1 MAIFTGGVIPTIN
14 VSSNTLLNQ
23 ATTGI
28 AGNLADTTLSVALS
42 PVLGAE
48 LSNSLGLDP
57 NATLDLGQVVS
68 NGVVGVGQTY
78 LNQVI
83 NEEIVN
89 SDALGP
95 FGPLVGGLAQNAASA
110 LTQGISGLLTG
121 QGLSG
126 FGAGG
131 QATASAPNNVPS
143 QAFPGAGDEPYGDA
157 EAQYEGNVY
166 NLGSGGPDVTFSIK
180 LATTGAAAAGLSE
193 IANPTASYTTALGQS
208 IPGLGSL
215 DVPASASLN
224 SVASNFSDVAASF
237 PSAAVGT
244 SGVGGLT
251 QTAASAIGSSLGGSG
266 VPSAAAGVLTNAFG
280 ANSTAASL
288 TSAATTFASGGAAS
302 LGIPAISSTL
312 PSIPVGGL
320 LGAAGSLGGLESLTS
335 NPLGSALSAASP
347 EPSTVW
353 NFIVAPEEI
362 SWDLQVAT
370 QRVDIFGTNSP
381 PVTVGTKGMRNLSL
395 GNALIEGFT
404 RARTVEGRV
413 IALENLLKFT
423 LNSKGGFVNVPVYQV
438 FANEKIYGD
447 SNGQDGG
454 YFVFSDIRV
463 KETMRDLT
471 GKSTRA
477 YADISM
483 VQVPKYQVNTGRDQA
498 SKALSAASA
507 TGLQGGPTAS
517 TGANQGV
524 GTSVPASGQGT
535 PPPPA
540 PPTVSPAFAPPP
552 VA

>member
-1 MAIFTGGVIPTIN
+1 M
-14 VSSNTLLNQ
+14 
-23 ATTGI
+23 
-28 AGNLADTTLSVALS
+28 
-42 PVLGAE
+42 
-48 LSNSLGLDP
+48 
-57 NATLDLGQVVS
+57 
-68 NGVVGVGQTY
+68 
-78 LNQVI
+78 
-83 NEEIVN
+83 
-89 SDALGP
+89 
-95 FGPLVGGLAQNAASA
+95 
-110 LTQGISGLLTG
+110 
-121 QGLSG
+121 
-126 FGAGG
+126 
-131 QATASAPNNVPS
+131 
-143 QAFPGAGDEPYGDA
+143 
-157 EAQYEGNVY
+157 
-166 NLGSGGPDVTFSIK
+166 
-180 LATTGAAAAGLSE
+180 
-193 IANPTASYTTALGQS
+193 
-208 IPGLGSL
+208 
-215 DVPASASLN
+215 
-224 SVASNFSDVAASF
+224 
-237 PSAAVGT
+237 
-244 SGVGGLT
+244 
-251 QTAASAIGSSLGGSG
+251 
-266 VPSAAAGVLTNAFG
+266 LTNAFG
-280 ANSTAASL
+280 ANSTTASL
-288 TSAATTFASGGAAS
+288 TSVATTFASGGAAS

-483 VQVPKYQVNTGRDQA
+483 IQVPKYQVNTGRDQA